1 MTTRVVCLITALC
14 FLLSDFSLA
23 APPPLPTFPPLTFHP
38 PRPERVV
45 LPNGLVVFLLEDHE
59 LPLFRVQ
66 VLVRAGSQDDPAGR
80 TGLGSIFGPAMTQGG
95 SARYSPEQILRVLDT
110 TGGGLA
116 FSVGTEETAGS
127 LSGRSADFDTLFS
140 LFTDLLLFPQFRN
153 DFVKLEKD
161 KVQEDLRRMNDE
173 PSDIARRE
181 FRKAVYG
188 KTHPYA
194 RTPDP
199 QTIDRI
205 RRKDLL
211 EMHRL
216 YFKPNAAMLAV
227 SGDFKS
233 AEVKRKIAEAL
244 GPWASGVVTH
254 PPVPPVVPTAAGALY
269 YVQRPLDQS
278 QIRIGHTGFARHDP
292 DHFAWE
298 IFNELW
304 GGSAT
309 SRLFRIVR
317 TEKGLAYAVASVF
330 TEPKDLGM
338 IVAVSQTRGP
348 ETPLAIQSI
357 LEINRAVREAPFS
370 EEEVRAAREAIQNR
384 FIENFTSSEQI
395 AGERMSL
402 EFQGFP
408 SGYLDTYTENIG
420 RVRLADLKRAARK
433 HLHPDRSV
441 ILVVGDLSTFN
452 KPLSTIGR
460 PQEIR
465 PPDYRLEAQRP

>member
-254 PPVPPVVPTAAGALY
+254 PPVPPVVPPPPP
-269 YVQRPLDQS
+269 VVEPEPPLKLPEPPP
-278 QIRIGHTGFARHDP
+278 GELPLPDP
-292 DHFAWE
+292 EELPLPEWE
-298 IFNELW
+298 
-304 GGSAT
+304 
-309 SRLFRIVR
+309 
-317 TEKGLAYAVASVF
+317 
-330 TEPKDLGM
+330 PP
-338 IVAVSQTRGP
+338 GP
-348 ETPLAIQSI
+348 LP
-357 LEINRAVREAPFS
+357 EAP
-370 EEEVRAAREAIQNR
+370 
-384 FIENFTSSEQI
+384 
-395 AGERMSL
+395 G
-402 EFQGFP
+402 P
-408 SGYLDTYTENIG
+408 
-420 RVRLADLKRAARK
+420 
-433 HLHPDRSV
+433 
-441 ILVVGDLSTFN
+441 
-452 KPLSTIGR
+452 
-460 PQEIR
+460 
-465 PPDYRLEAQRP
+465 